1 MLKDQFLCMFV
12 CYCSFAKFAYRRS
25 LKWGVTETPRYVN
38 LFVTLLNGNV
48 DKLVD
53 PSCGR
58 IQNISHLCRFSL
70 YPDIFTKVSRVFKTI
85 GADNIGSE
93 INKSI

>member
-1 MLKDQFLCMFV
+1 M
-12 CYCSFAKFAYRRS
+12 A
-25 LKWGVTETPRYVN
+25 GTETPTFVN
-38 LFVTLLNGNV
+38 LLVTHFNGSVTKLLA
-48 DKLVD
+48 
-53 PSCGR
+53 PSHRR